1 MKLKKL
7 NTMYAK
13 DLSDEQW
20 ELLDKIIK
28 KHEEKNAKQKKCIQ
42 QSAERA
48 TSKKHVRPIIRKNV

>member
-1 MKLKKL
+1 
-7 NTMYAK
+7 MYAK